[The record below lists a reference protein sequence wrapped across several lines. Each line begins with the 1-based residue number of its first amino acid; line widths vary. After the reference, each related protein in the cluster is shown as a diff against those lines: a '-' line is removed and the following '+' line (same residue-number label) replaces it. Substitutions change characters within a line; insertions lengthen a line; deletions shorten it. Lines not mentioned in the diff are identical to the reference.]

1 MLFKNIPG
9 LSRVKSDLIN
19 AVRTDHVAH
28 ARLFA
33 GPAGMLG
40 LPLALANATYL
51 HCENK
56 GEDDACGVC
65 PACAKS
71 LKYIHPDTHF
81 VFPVANLKGEK
92 DEEAFRSEML
102 KAWRAFLLEQ
112 PFGQPDDWVSY
123 HGGEDKQ
130 AIITRN
136 ESRSIIRA
144 LSLKPFE
151 SRHKVMIIWQPEWMH
166 PSAANGI
173 LKILEEPAA
182 QTYFILVTYDADKLL
197 PTILSRT
204 QIINIPLLN
213 EEDVEDY
220 LTKRNDVS
228 KGQAKHLARLAGGNL
243 GEAIALSENEANDHA
258 TLFTEWMR
266 LCYKKRFDK
275 LVLMAEDFHAL
286 DRLSQKNLM
295 LYSLDILR
303 ECLLHGAE
311 AGTLQ
316 RAQGEE
322 IKFINDFSKVMQF
335 GQIERATQL
344 IDEASFHLERNG
356 SAKMIFLDLS
366 IKIAGALESVTP
378 NPSPRERG

>member
-1 MLFKNIPG
+1 MLFKDIPG
-9 LSRVKSDLIN
+9 LSSVKSDLIQ
-19 AVRTDHVAH
+19 AVHADHVAH

-40 LPLALANATYL
+40 LPLALANATYI

-56 GEDDACGVC
+56 GKDDACGIC
-65 PACAKS
+65 PACVKS

-81 VFPVANLKGEK
+81 VFPVANLKGDK
-92 DEEAFRSEML
+92 DEEAFRSDML
-102 KAWRAFLLEQ
+102 KSWRSFLLEQ
-112 PFGQPDDWVSY
+112 PFGQPDDWVAY

-173 LKILEEPAA
+173 LKILEEPAE

-204 QIINIPLLN
+204 QIINIPMLN
-213 EEDVEDY
+213 EEEVTDY
-220 LTKRNDVS
+220 LASKNGVTKS
-228 KGQAKHLARLAGGNL
+228 QAKHFARLAGGNL
-243 GEAIALSENEANDHA
+243 AEAIAFSENEENDHA
-258 TLFTEWMR
+258 ALFAEWMR

-275 LVLMAEDFHAL
+275 IVPMAEDFHAM

-316 RAQGEE
+316 RAQDEE
-322 IKFINDFSKVMQF
+322 MKFINDFSKVMQF
-335 GQIERATQL
+335 DQIERATQL

-366 IKIAGALESVTP
+366 IKIAGALEA
-378 NPSPRERG
+378 SPPLRTSGE